1 MDNVQVKRFL
11 SETVY
16 GACLLG
22 GKLISHPLTLSL
34 GAHQVGAHVRDAAA
48 SLAKEMRISYL
59 VNVGCGRNPDLN
71 SHVQ

>member
-1 MDNVQVKRFL
+1 MQVKRFL

-16 GACLLG
+16 SACLLG

-34 GAHQVGAHVRDAAA
+34 GAHQVGAHVRDAA